1 MSTPVIAFFNNKGG
15 VGKTSLVYHVAWMCA
30 GMGKRVIAADLDPQA
45 NLTAAFLDEDCLE
58 EIWSD
63 RSGPSTVFGCV
74 RPLLAGTGDVAD
86 PLLQYLDKQM
96 SFLPDSPA
104 LPSLLVGDLAL
115 SGFEDELSAQ
125 WPQCLGGGGGVERA
139 FRVISA
145 FWRILQSASA
155 NHRDGPAEVIL
166 VDLGPNLGAINRAA
180 LIAADYVVV
189 PLAPDL
195 FSLQGLE
202 NLGPTLRQ
210 WRKEWNDRLPKKPS
224 AADFE
229 LPPGDMTPIG
239 YIVLQHA
246 VRMDRPV
253 KAYERWIAQIPRVF
267 EEVVLEESGSGV
279 VSVTSDPHCLSLL
292 KHYRS
297 LMPMAQEARKP
308 VFYLKPADGAIGGH
322 GSAVQSAYHDFRQLA
337 RTILERCAIPLS
349 S

>member
-1 MSTPVIAFFNNKGG
+1 MSAPVIAFFNSKNG
-15 VGKTSLVYHVAWMCA
+15 VGTTSLVYHVAWMCA
-30 GMGKRVIAADLDPQA
+30 DMGLRVVAADLDPQA
-45 NLTAAFLDEDCLE
+45 NLTAAFLDEEYLE

-63 RSGPSTVFGCV
+63 RTGPSTVFGCV

-86 PLLQYLDKQM
+86 PQLQYLDEQL
-96 SFLPDSPA
+96 SFLSNSPVV
-104 LPSLLVGDLAL
+104 PSLLAGDLAL

-125 WPQCLGGGGGVERA
+125 WPQCLGGGGVERA

-166 VDLGPNLGAINRAA
+166 VDLGPNRGAINRAA
-180 LIAADYVVV
+180 LIAADFVVV

-195 FSLQGLE
+195 FSLQGLH

-210 WRKEWNDRLPKKPS
+210 WRSEWNDRRSKKPS

-229 LPPGDMTPIG
+229 LPSGNMTPIG

-253 KAYERWIAQIPRVF
+253 KAYERWIGQIPNVF
-267 EEVVLEESGSGV
+267 EEVVLGQSGSGA
-279 VSVTSDPHCLSLL
+279 VSVSSDPNCLSLV

-308 VFYLKPADGAIGGH
+308 VFFLKPADGAIGGH
-322 GSAVQSAYHDFRQLA
+322 GAAVQSAYKDFQDLA
-337 RTILERCAIPLS
+337 HKILTHCSVTVR
-349 S
+349 